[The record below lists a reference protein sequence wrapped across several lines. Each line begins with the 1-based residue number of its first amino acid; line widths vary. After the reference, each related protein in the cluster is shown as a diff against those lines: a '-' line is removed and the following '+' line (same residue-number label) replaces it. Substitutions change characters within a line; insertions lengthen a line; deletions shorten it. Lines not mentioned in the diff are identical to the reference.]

1 MAAPR
6 AASPRVS
13 VVIPHLNQHEAALRC
28 LASVKAQDYPAD
40 RVEII
45 LADNG
50 SKGNLDAIA
59 AAHPDVRIVR
69 ETEPGPGM
77 ARNAG
82 VAVASGDILAFV
94 DADCRAHPGWLR
106 AAVDALE
113 AADATGVVGGDVRID
128 LADAAHMTGME
139 AYESVFAYR
148 QKMYIA
154 KMNFSGTG
162 NLAMRRSVFDAVG
175 QFAGIRVAEDR
186 DWGRRAV
193 ARGFRTLYVP
203 GMIVYHP
210 ARTDVSDMAVKW
222 QRQTA
227 HDLADH
233 RAKGR
238 PALLWLAKAAAIL
251 GIVPLHAAKILMS
264 DRVSGMGARARGIVT
279 LAQVRA
285 LRAREMVAQWLDP
298 NHEGATGW
306 NRH

>member
-1 MAAPR
+1 MPVPR
-6 AASPRVS
+6 ERPSVS

-28 LASVKAQDYPAD
+28 LASVKAQDYPAE

-50 SKGNLDAIA
+50 SKGGLERIA
-59 AAHPDVRIVR
+59 QAHPDVRIVR
-69 ETEPGPGM
+69 EMEPGPGM

-82 VAVASGDILAFV
+82 VAVAGGEILAFV
-94 DADCRAHPGWLR
+94 DADCRAHPGWLS

-113 AADATGVVGGDVRID
+113 SPGATGVVGGDVRID
-128 LADAAHMTGME
+128 LADPAHMTGME

-162 NLAMRRSVFDAVG
+162 NLAMRRTVFDAVG
-175 QFAGIRVAEDR
+175 PFAGIRVAEDR
-186 DWGRRAV
+186 DWGRRAI
-193 ARGFRTLYVP
+193 ARGYKTRYVP

-210 ARTDVSDMAVKW
+210 ARTGVAEMAIKW

-227 HDLADH
+227 HDLVDH

-238 PALLWLAKAAAIL
+238 PAFLWLGKAAALI

-264 DRVSGMGARARGIVT
+264 DRVAGLGAKLRGILT

-285 LRAREMVAQWLDP
+285 LRAREMVVQWADP
-298 NHEGATGW
+298 AHEGAAGW
-306 NRH
+306 NRN

>member
-1 MAAPR
+1 MTAQRDAL
-6 AASPRVS
+6 PRVS
-13 VVIPHLNQHEAALRC
+13 VVIPHLNQNEAALRC

-50 SKGNLDAIA
+50 SKGGLEHIA
-59 AAHPDVRIVR
+59 EAYPDVRIVR
-69 ETEPGPGM
+69 EMEPGPGM

-82 VAVASGDILAFV
+82 VAVASGDVLAFV

-113 AADATGVVGGDVRID
+113 APGATGVVGGDVRID
-128 LADAAHMTGME
+128 LANPVHMTGME

-162 NLAMRRSVFDAVG
+162 NLAMRRAVYDAVG
-175 QFAGIRVAEDR
+175 PFAGIRVAEDR

-193 ARGFRTLYVP
+193 AKGFRTLYVP

-210 ARTDVSDMAVKW
+210 ARTSVADMAIKW

-238 PALLWLAKAAAIL
+238 PAFLWLAKAAALI
-251 GIVPLHAAKILMS
+251 GVVPLHAAKILTS
-264 DRVSGMGARARGIVT
+264 DRVPGLGARLRGVAT

-285 LRAREMVAQWLDP
+285 LRSCEMVAQWRDP
-298 NHEGATGW
+298 AHEGATGW